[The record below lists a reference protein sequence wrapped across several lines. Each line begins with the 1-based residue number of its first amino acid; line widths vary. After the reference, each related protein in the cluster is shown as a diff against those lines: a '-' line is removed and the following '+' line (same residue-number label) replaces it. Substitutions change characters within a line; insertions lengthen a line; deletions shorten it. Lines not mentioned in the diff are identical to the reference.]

1 VMGVGRTANAI
12 RCLCNMGAPCPI
24 CRMATVHWKP
34 KYCSGKGD
42 LSLGLGEAEESVCGS
57 GLRRDGGTVRGLG
70 LGKSENLLET

>member
-1 VMGVGRTANAI
+1 
-12 RCLCNMGAPCPI
+12 
-24 CRMATVHWKP
+24 MATVRWKP
-34 KYCSGKGD
+34 KYCCGKGD